1 MNRKIIL
8 KTFYFRVIFA
18 NCCNL
23 QFNVNAVMLW
33 LWMSLMLVYLLSI
46 KISFIFIANALH

>member
-23 QFNVNAVMLW
+23 QFNVNAVTLW
-33 LWMSLMLVYLLSI
+33 LWMPLMLVHLLSI
-46 KISFIFIANALH
+46 RISFIFIANAL